1 MDKALQKPLEEIK
14 KCKQDLKQSNLYFD
28 IAEVMLVL
36 LDNEG
41 KVARI
46 NKKGAKI
53 LGYPEKEIIGKNWF
67 TNFLPARMKKD
78 VRDVFNEL
86 MAGQIK
92 DVEYFENPI
101 INKKGEERLLSFH
114 NIYIKNEKGK
124 IINTL
129 SSGQDITEQKKG
141 ESVLKESEKKFKIIF
156 DSAPDAMF
164 IIDLKGNFIDA
175 NKMVEQISGYS
186 KKVMAGQNLFRTRM
200 LGRADL
206 KKAAKSL
213 AHNLR
218 GLPSGPEE
226 YTLLQ
231 RGGKKIKV
239 EIKSFPIKLKGKRCI
254 LGIARDISERKKMK
268 QGLIESEKKYKNL
281 SENILDSVII
291 IDFKG
296 KILFGN
302 KAAAK
307 MFGFKDIK
315 EALGMNISIFLT
327 EGMKKLVLR
336 EIFDVIKGKGN
347 YLSEYKVKDIKGK
360 QFWIESWGTLINY
373 EGQRAIIASL
383 RNVTDRKQA
392 EERLKMAAD
401 VSIDLIYEWDV
412 KNDNLEWFGPIDEV
426 LGYKPGE
433 ISHTIKAWIDL
444 MHPDDRTRLID
455 SVKLHRQSQ
464 RPIFEEY
471 RVRKKDGSYAYWEDR
486 GKPVL
491 DEHSRPVKWIGSCT
505 DITQR
510 KQAEEQIKKSEEKYR
525 TIFENSKDGILY
537 SGRNGK
543 IITINPQLEKIVG
556 YKKEEV
562 AGKSFLKLRHII
574 LPENIPYLAKLFKEG
589 LVKGKSTPELDL
601 KIRCKN
607 GQIKYIHISASQE
620 LENNKVVGFVNIIRD
635 ITEKRIAEK
644 ALQEKMDELE
654 RTNKAMVGREIKMI
668 ELKNKIKDLE
678 SRLANRG

>member
-231 RGGKKIKV
+231 RGGKKIEV